1 MVPLGECSDEQLL
14 MELARRTANKQK
26 AMATSSDGGDDGNEG
41 DEGDNDS
48 SREGGSGRS
57 QTAVGSSNVNTGSGD
72 SARSSGGS
80 SVKSVLHTGHRKSP
94 TLISLHTYVL
104 FYPHSYLQHTRSH

>member
-26 AMATSSDGGDDGNEG
+26 AMATGSDGDDG

-48 SREGGSGRS
+48 TREGGSGRS
-57 QTAVGSSNVNTGSGD
+57 QTSVGSSNVHAGSSD

-80 SVKSVLHTGHRKSP
+80 SVKSVLHTGHRKSS
-94 TLISLHTYVL
+94 TLISFRTNVS
-104 FYPHSYLQHTRSH
+104 F

>member
-26 AMATSSDGGDDGNEG
+26 AMASSGSDGNEG
-41 DEGDNDS
+41 DEDDNDS
-48 SREGGSGRS
+48 STRAGGSGRS
-57 QTAVGSSNVNTGSGD
+57 QTTVGSSNVHTGSGE

-80 SVKSVLHTGHRKSP
+80 SVKSVLHTGHRKSS
-94 TLISLHTYVL
+94 TLISFRTNVS
-104 FYPHSYLQHTRSH
+104 F